1 MMNKKT
7 VSDFFEGSQRTR
19 VALRQITCP
28 DGFCLIVED
37 DPNIARYLQ
46 KILKTK
52 KINSKVTDNSNDAL
66 YTIAEKSLSII
77 CAIVDLNLEQ
87 KGLGRKIIDE
97 FEYRH
102 RNIPYVVYT
111 GERDKETVLKKLY
124 PHINVAIKGR
134 NNTQILLNALGITNA
149 NSHSNA

>member
-1 MMNKKT
+1 MNKKT
-7 VSDFFEGSQRTR
+7 VSDFFVGSQNTR

-37 DPNIARYLQ
+37 DPNIAKYLQ
-46 KILKTK
+46 KILKAK
-52 KINSKVTDNSNDAL
+52 KINSKVINNSNDAL
-66 YTIAEKSLSII
+66 HIISKESLSII

-87 KGLGRKIIDE
+87 KDSGREVINE

-111 GERDKETVLKKLY
+111 GEKDKESVLKRLY
-124 PHINVAIKGR
+124 PHINVVIKGR
-134 NNTQILLNALGITNA
+134 NNTQIILNALGITNA
-149 NSHSNA
+149 NCHSNA